1 VCVQVLHG
9 DMHDVAQRLLTFA
22 SDFPHTEPPLTPE
35 VMVQTGLFSQPLEPG
50 SDRVICS
57 ACGVVLEGWQPGQV
71 PAFVHFAASPHCRLL
86 QWPDAPPPA
95 ATADSPHRAPPA
107 ASPLFHEPELE
118 PPAAYQPIQGWGQ
131 MLAQA
136 GTAYEVVPPGRVL
149 GGSVCTPQQ
158 HQQEAQGGGGGG
170 KEEQHSSAEYPRH
183 PRAASSAQGCLA
195 VDPRALE
202 ARVAARP
209 SVVTWWPLGARR
221 MPKVDAAVRHTSG
234 GEWAVAAPLSS
245 GFGTPRS
252 PPGGR
257 GVTREESGAG
267 VWGAATEDEA
277 GGVGVLE
284 MVRGGVV
291 PLDESSP
298 LGGSVGRRA
307 RASKISVARDLL
319 EAPSAEQAL
328 LALSS
333 CADKQVQGL
342 WYRLLAALAHAA
354 GPSKEFESMCLP
366 RLLLGITT
374 CKDEARLVLVL
385 DALRC
390 LALQPR
396 CRKYLATGAG
406 YDTICALVNALPKW
420 SARNLEMAYR
430 AGGAPSDVW
439 PRLLENV
446 IVVLQHMLVALNAD
460 DAHGNHTLRTPQG
473 ATAAVLCVLREA
485 PFEHAEVQR
494 GAVANN
500 SQQSSI

>member
-1 VCVQVLHG
+1 
-9 DMHDVAQRLLTFA
+9 
-22 SDFPHTEPPLTPE
+22 
-35 VMVQTGLFSQPLEPG
+35 
-50 SDRVICS
+50 
-57 ACGVVLEGWQPGQV
+57 
-71 PAFVHFAASPHCRLL
+71 
-86 QWPDAPPPA
+86 
-95 ATADSPHRAPPA
+95 
-107 ASPLFHEPELE
+107 
-118 PPAAYQPIQGWGQ
+118 

-136 GTAYEVVPPGRVL
+136 GTAHEVVPPGRVW

-170 KEEQHSSAEYPRH
+170 GGKEEQHSLAEYPRH
-183 PRAASSAQGCLA
+183 PHAASSAQGCLA

-209 SVVTWWPLGARR
+209 SVVTWWPLGAR
-221 MPKVDAAVRHTSG
+221 G
-234 GEWAVAAPLSS
+234 WAVASPLSS

-284 MVRGGVV
+284 MVRGSVV
-291 PLDESSP
+291 PRDGSSP

-307 RASKISVARDLL
+307 RAWKISVARDLL

-333 CADKQVQGL
+333 CADKQVQGM

-420 SARNLEMAYR
+420 SARNLEVAYR

-446 IVVLQHMLVALNAD
+446 IVVLQHTLVALNAD

-494 GAVANN
+494 GAVAIN